1 MKIIIPVAPIS
12 INKCFQGRRFKT
24 RESKEYDYAVALSIG
39 GNHTPIKADWYEV
52 HYDFHI
58 KNFKMA
64 DADNLVKQIQDCIV
78 RAKLIP
84 DDRLIKR
91 FTVEKFKAEE
101 GQERSEV
108 EILAYLREK

>member
-24 RESKEYDYAVALSIG
+24 RASKDYDDDVALAIG
-39 GNHTPIKADWYEV
+39 RNHMPIKADWYEV
-52 HYDFHI
+52 HYAFYI

-64 DADNLVKQIQDCIV
+64 DADNLVKQLQDCIV
-78 RAKLIP
+78 RSGIIP
-84 DDRLIKR
+84 DDRFIKR

-101 GQERSEV
+101 GRERSEV
-108 EILAYLREK
+108 EILAYLRER